1 MTRKHQHLPQC
12 NLTTS
17 LVYLPSHLRQSHLR
31 QSQLQHRHSKLCL
44 RPLLMLRA
52 RLRGPQVERM
62 RGLQRKG
69 GGRWFWRGLCMM
81 MAPTGRNWTAFITT
95 FSVASNSILWIFKSH
110 TANTLSTKD
119 PINQVYE
126 ASTYISYHG
135 LCRDLMVYFSI
146 LKICHA
152 HKFCHWGWT
161 GLWGRPKRVRWM
173 LHLSWWSFGGQHLV
187 VPWQSYVSFIELIY
201 FCDYAGSI
209 PP

>member
-52 RLRGPQVERM
+52 RLRGPQVEMM

-119 PINQVYE
+119 PIKSMKLRHTFLTMGSAVTWWCIFQSLKFVMPTNSVTEDEQVYG
-126 ASTYISYHG
+126 A
-135 LCRDLMVYFSI
+135 
-146 LKICHA
+146 
-152 HKFCHWGWT
+152 
-161 GLWGRPKRVRWM
+161 
-173 LHLSWWSFGGQHLV
+173 GQK
-187 VPWQSYVSFIELIY
+187 
-201 FCDYAGSI
+201 G
-209 PP
+209 